1 MIEPQHPALSVSRQC
16 ALIGISRS
24 AWYGLRKEE
33 SSLNLAL
40 MKLIDAR
47 STRGHAPP
55 CPIRSTAHGLT
66 CCAAG

>member
-40 MKLIDAR
+40 MKLIDALEDNDDVQKVYHN
-47 STRGHAPP
+47 GAIPEE
-55 CPIRSTAHGLT
+55 AYE
-66 CCAAG
+66 